1 MQDRAGVG
9 YQPQHHHCDREK
21 GQRDVRRDGG
31 EEEWGR
37 MGERREGEEGKGG
50 GGGRERKGKEEEEG
64 LWRVRGRREDGGC
77 QEL

>member
-31 EEEWGR
+31 KEEWGR

-50 GGGRERKGKEEEEG
+50 GGGVMEGK
-64 LWRVRGRREDGGC
+64 GRREDGGC